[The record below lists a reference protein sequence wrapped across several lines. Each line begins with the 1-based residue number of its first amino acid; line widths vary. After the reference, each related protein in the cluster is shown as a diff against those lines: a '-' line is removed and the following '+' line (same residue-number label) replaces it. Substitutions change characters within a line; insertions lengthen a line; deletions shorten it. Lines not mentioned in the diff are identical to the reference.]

1 MEEENIG
8 KIPYYATI
16 YRPKEHELIN
26 ELLGKPTRRI
36 FEIPLEKYHEEEKQ
50 KLIEFY
56 EYCINKNY
64 ILPKENKSGKFFYAN
79 CFRQLQGYDFDIE
92 KAFNDLVKEINFKDE
107 KLPIEISDEFK
118 KITDSGF
125 LYIHGRDKYYRP
137 LIILNPGIFSTIDC
151 SLEVWDKFGIFLM
164 EFLVKKCLLPSK
176 VENWNIIVDF
186 SQLSMG
192 NIPYKLKDIFSIFK
206 GIYRCRLYKV
216 YLLNMNFVFSLVWNL
231 VKMVMGANLEAKAC
245 KVDSNDGKYDLL
257 FQIINRSQV
266 EKKFGGT
273 AEDLKPGEYFPPKF
287 ISDNYFCGDYIDKEG
302 DEDEKKEKNIE
313 KNIDYY
319 HDYDSNMIFYEAR
332 SD

>member
-16 YRPKEHELIN
+16 YRPKEDELIN

-36 FEIPLEKYHEEEKQ
+36 FEITLEKYHEEEKQ

-92 KAFNDLVKEINFKDE
+92 KAFNDLVKEIIFKDE

-151 SLEVWDKFGIFLM
+151 SLKVWDKFGIFLM

-287 ISDNYFCGDYIDKEG
+287 ISDNYFCGDDKEG